1 MSISPIARDFVPT
14 TGFGEIELAPVDYG
28 PVSADSA
35 EQIDQ
40 LLSNGF
46 PTLRFPAVLERRFQH
61 DTAADRL
68 RVIIITAALVVILFN
83 GYLLTDLLMIP
94 DVFAQAVTLRTGLFT
109 PVCLIG
115 LYVLIKTPHPFFR
128 EILVLLAGVLAA
140 SIALYLPSISKDPLA
155 GPYLVGL
162 AMVVMF
168 SHSVA
173 QMRFWMA
180 VALDVFIAIGTVVA
194 LRFIPP
200 APIEVMVPSG
210 LVLISTV
217 TFTLFGCYSLER
229 DERQNWLLRIR
240 ETNLLA
246 ALKTANERLDKISR
260 SDLLTQVANRRHFD
274 EFLTQ
279 VWERA
284 ELDGSEVSLIMIDV
298 DHFKT
303 FNDHYGHPAGDEC
316 LRQVAGTLKRRLRR
330 PGDLVA
336 RFGGEEFIA
345 VLTGTPLPVALQ
357 AADRIRVAIERLR
370 VPHVGSPTSSFV
382 TVSVGVAAMRP
393 IDRGTSQKT
402 LLTKADES
410 LYRAKNSGR
419 NRVWPDPDA
428 GRTA

>member
-1 MSISPIARDFVPT
+1 MSIHPTARDFIPT
-14 TGFGEIELAPVDYG
+14 TGFGAIDLAPVDYG
-28 PVSADSA
+28 PVSGDSA

-40 LLSNGF
+40 LLTNGF
-46 PTLRFPAVLERRFQH
+46 PTLRFPTKLERRFQH

-68 RVIIITAALVVILFN
+68 RVIIITAALVTILFN

-94 DVFAQAVTLRTGLFT
+94 DVFAEAVALRTGLFT
-109 PVCLIG
+109 PVSLIG

-128 EILVLLAGVLAA
+128 ETLVLLAAMLATC
-140 SIALYLPSISKDPLA
+140 IVLYLSSISKDPLA

-162 AMVVMF
+162 AVVVMF

-180 VALDVFIAIGTVVA
+180 LILDIFIAMGTVVA
-194 LRFIPP
+194 LHFIPP
-200 APIEVMVPSG
+200 APIEVMIPSA
-210 LVLISTV
+210 LVLISTM

-284 ELDGSEVSLIMIDV
+284 EVDGSEVSLIMIDV
-298 DHFKT
+298 DHFKAY
-303 FNDHYGHPAGDEC
+303 NDHYGHPAGDEC

-345 VLTGTPLPVALQ
+345 VLTGTTLPIALQ
-357 AADRIRVAIERLR
+357 AADRIKVAIERLR

-382 TVSVGVAAMRP
+382 TVSVGVASMRP
-393 IDRGTSQKT
+393 IDRGASQKT
-402 LLTKADES
+402 LLIQVDEA

-419 NRVWPDPDA
+419 NRVWPDPDS
-428 GRTA
+428 GRTS